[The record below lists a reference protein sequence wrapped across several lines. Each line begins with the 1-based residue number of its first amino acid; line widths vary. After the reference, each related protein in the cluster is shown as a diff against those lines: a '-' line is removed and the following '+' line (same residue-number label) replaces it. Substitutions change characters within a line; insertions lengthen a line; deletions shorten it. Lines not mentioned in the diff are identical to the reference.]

1 MKAFAEAA
9 GTLVARDARA
19 RVGVRELGL
28 GVREAPAGER
38 AAGGGG
44 RRAAAGDF
52 YCPGALL
59 GVLTTP
65 DPLTAGMGESAA
77 IWFEDSPAFE
87 TETGKVLARYAQ
99 TNPLLSGLLLGEREL
114 FGNAALVEAPFG
126 RVRVVL

>member
-38 AAGGGG
+38 ASGTGG

-65 DPLTAGMGESAA
+65 DPLTAGRDQSAPTLVEESPG
-77 IWFEDSPAFE
+77 FG
-87 TETGKVLARYAQ
+87 TGAGKGLARYAP
-99 TNPLLSGLLLGEREL
+99 TNPRLARWAPRGREI
-114 FGNAALVEAPFG
+114 FGKGGPG
-126 RVRVVL
+126 G

>member
-38 AAGGGG
+38 AAGTGG

-65 DPLTAGMGESAA
+65 DPLTAGMDESGA
-77 IWFEDSPAFE
+77 IWFGDSPAFE
-87 TETGKVLARYAQ
+87 TGTGKVVAAFARKD
-99 TNPLLSGLLLGEREL
+99 PLLSGWVLGGREI
-114 FGNAALVEAPFG
+114 FWKAGPGEG
-126 RVRVVL
+126 